1 MNFINANYD
10 KAHAIVNNN
19 KNLFW
24 NGWEIVE
31 VRRDVDAVFNK
42 YGIFHKGAW
51 HKVMRRIAVDSDGIW
66 KVPVK
71 YDMAR

>member
-1 MNFINANYD
+1 MNFINASYD
-10 KAHAIVNNN
+10 KAHAIVSNN

-31 VRRDVDAVFNK
+31 VRRDADAIFNK

-51 HKVMRRIAVDSDGIW
+51 HKVVRRVAVDSDGMW

>member
-1 MNFINANYD
+1 MNFINASYD

-31 VRRDVDAVFNK
+31 VRRDADAIFNK

-51 HKVMRRIAVDSDGIW
+51 HKVVRRVAVDSDGMW

>member
-1 MNFINANYD
+1 MNFINASYD

-31 VRRDVDAVFNK
+31 VRRDADAIFNK

-51 HKVMRRIAVDSDGIW
+51 HKVVRRVSVDSDGMW